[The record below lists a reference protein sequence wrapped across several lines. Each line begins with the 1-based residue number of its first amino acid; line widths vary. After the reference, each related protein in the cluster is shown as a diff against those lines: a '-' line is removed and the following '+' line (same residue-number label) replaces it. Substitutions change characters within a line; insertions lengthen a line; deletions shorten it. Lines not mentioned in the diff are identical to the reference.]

1 MQHCSQRL
9 SLRKKGQT
17 QESPREAACPAN
29 IIIILIILF
38 VSICRAL
45 FDSNSVLRCL
55 SLRPVSVLVSQM
67 LRNLLRSRKNIIALW
82 ACKTRVRHQASLYSI
97 GYNWSGFRPQLR
109 HMARSFFLLLV
120 RRTLIAFWAV
130 RGLAR
135 KCTHSRAYA
144 SVDVAASNATV
155 HLSFVMHHLV
165 HA

>member
-1 MQHCSQRL
+1 MMMIIFVCS
-9 SLRKKGQT
+9 
-17 QESPREAACPAN
+17 
-29 IIIILIILF
+29 
-38 VSICRAL
+38 CRAL
-45 FDSNSVLRCL
+45 FDSNSALRCL

-82 ACKTRVRHQASLYSI
+82 ACKSCVRHQASLYSI
-97 GYNWSGFRPQLR
+97 GYNRTGFRLQLR

-144 SVDVAASNATV
+144 SVDVAASNAAV

-165 HA
+165 HAQDHAPYRR

>member
-1 MQHCSQRL
+1 MQHCLQRL
-9 SLRKKGQT
+9 SLRKNGQI

-29 IIIILIILF
+29 IILIIF
-38 VSICRAL
+38 VSICLAL
-45 FDSNSVLRCL
+45 FDSNTVLRCL

-67 LRNLLRSRKNIIALW
+67 LRSRKNIIALW
-82 ACKTRVRHQASLYSI
+82 ACKPRVRHQASLYSI
-97 GYNWSGFRPQLR
+97 GYNWSGFRLQLR

-130 RGLAR
+130 RGLAC

-144 SVDVAASNATV
+144 SVDVAAPNATV
-155 HLSFVMHHLV
+155 HLSFVMHHLI